1 MYLNHLI
8 KIHNI
13 KFDENIYV
21 CEDFLFNVQYFNHI
35 DESYYL
41 TESLY
46 NYVIHSGSALTKKM
60 DLNWLTNIDAFSIA
74 LNDIKYNYDED
85 TFGKYVNF
93 FFLQN
98 INALMKI
105 KLNKFDNDEY
115 LKTIKSN
122 ITRFRKVALKHKNII
137 DYKSVLYYYFFYLIL
152 LLKKILRKK

>member
-1 MYLNHLI
+1 
-8 KIHNI
+8 
-13 KFDENIYV
+13 
-21 CEDFLFNVQYFNHI
+21 
-35 DESYYL
+35 
-41 TESLY
+41 
-46 NYVIHSGSALTKKM
+46 M
-60 DLNWLTNIDAFSIA
+60 DLKWLTNIDAFSLA

-122 ITRFRKVALKHKNII
+122 ITRFRKVALKPKNII